1 MDTTVPILIDD
12 VKKYPRF
19 AMSRCTYFS
28 IEACDPAPNWF
39 LGLEGD
45 NMPFYLTGLN
55 GVITSYNS
63 NLEEFNSSSLIE
75 DVFNRID
82 QTENL
87 IIDINDIWMPN
98 SMLNKLEIG
107 NVYRV
112 SIPLFT
118 LALYFRN
125 GEISKDQF
133 EELSKGM
140 SNQVRFSSEETHA
153 FSRWSENQIDQAR
166 EYYENNQERA
176 LKYDDERGENV

>member
-1 MDTTVPILIDD
+1 
-12 VKKYPRF
+12 
-19 AMSRCTYFS
+19 
-28 IEACDPAPNWF
+28 
-39 LGLEGD
+39 
-45 NMPFYLTGLN
+45 MPFYLTGLN

-112 SIPLFT
+112 SIP
-118 LALYFRN
+118 Y
-125 GEISKDQF
+125 SP
-133 EELSKGM
+133 
-140 SNQVRFSSEETHA
+140 
-153 FSRWSENQIDQAR
+153 
-166 EYYENNQERA
+166 
-176 LKYDDERGENV
+176 